1 MPLSA
6 GDRLGSYEILASL
19 GAGGMG
25 EVYRARD
32 TRLGREAA
40 VKVLPEEL
48 ARDPDR
54 LGRFEQEARAASALN
69 HPNIVTIYE
78 VGFEAGQP
86 FLAMEL
92 VDGRSLREVMIPGA
106 LPLRR
111 MLGIGTQIAEGLA
124 KAHSVGIV
132 HRDLKPENVMVSRDG
147 FVKILDFGL
156 AKLTDLASG
165 GVSAMPTLAKPET
178 RSGVVLGTVG
188 YMSPEQASGEPVD
201 FRSDQFSLGSILY
214 EMATGQKPFPRK
226 TAAETMSAIIRE
238 EPEPA
243 GKLRA
248 DLPVPARWILDRCL
262 AKDPEERYGSTR
274 DLARE
279 LSAIRDHISEVSS
292 GGAILAAGRPRRRL
306 MPAVAALALLASGL
320 LGWLLVSSSR
330 ARPVSAPPTFKRL
343 TYRQGVLQNARI
355 APDARTVYY
364 GATWDGEPDA
374 KVYVSHLDSP
384 ESRALDLPLGTD
396 IAAVSS
402 TGELAII
409 LDQGPRGGTLARV
422 PMAGGAPRQV
432 VELVPYASAD
442 WAPDGKDLVVVRD
455 VKEEHRLEFPIG
467 KVILSA
473 PGLVPSSPRF
483 SPGGDRI
490 AFWELGET
498 SSIAVIEPS
507 GANRRTLTSGWPRV
521 AGVPDWSP
529 DGSEVWFT
537 AGRPGEP
544 DSLWAVDGRSGNVRL
559 VARVPGHLEL
569 DDISR
574 DGRVLLA
581 HHTVLYGLR
590 GMGPHSPAERDL
602 AWLDAS
608 TPADLSA
615 DGKTLLLTEQGEGA
629 GASHA
634 VYLRGTD
641 GSPAVRLGEGVG
653 FALAPDGKSVLARLE
668 PGGGKPEDLA
678 LLPTGPGE
686 IQRLKT
692 GSIPVGGWGGF
703 LPDGKSIVFASGRW
717 AVGGARIYRLDLSG
731 GAPRPIGPAGTSLWP
746 FATAVSPDGKFVV
759 ARRALGGRAVATLL
773 PLDGGDPREIPGWGG
788 GSPVQWTADSRSLYV
803 SAFSGEAWLVD
814 IETGKKRLWKTFA
827 PGVGPGLNQN
837 RLRVTPD
844 GKAYVYSLPRA
855 FSELYLV
862 EGLR

>member
-1 MPLSA
+1 MPLA
-6 GDRLGSYEILASL
+6 PGDRLGAYEVLASL

-32 TRLGREAA
+32 TRLGREVA

-48 ARDPDR
+48 AKDRDR

-69 HPNIVTIYE
+69 HPNIVTVYD
-78 VGFEAGQP
+78 VGFEAERP

-92 VDGRSLREVMIPGA
+92 VDGKSLRELMASGA

-111 MLGIGTQIAEGLA
+111 MLAIGAQIGEGLA
-124 KAHSVGIV
+124 KAHSAGIV
-132 HRDLKPENVMVSRDG
+132 HRDLKPENVMVSKDG

-156 AKLTDLASG
+156 AKLTEVGSG

-178 RSGVVLGTVG
+178 RSGVVMGTVG
-188 YMSPEQASGEPVD
+188 YMSPEQASGEPLD

-214 EMATGQKPFPRK
+214 EMATGQKPFQRK
-226 TAAETMSAIIRE
+226 TAAETMSAIIRDD
-238 EPEPA
+238 PEPA

-248 DLPVPARWILDRCL
+248 ELPVPARWILDRCL

-274 DLARE
+274 DLSRE
-279 LSAIRDHISEVSS
+279 IAAVRDHISEVSS
-292 GGAILAAGRPRRRL
+292 RGAALIAARRPGRRL
-306 MPAVAALALLASGL
+306 LPAVAALALLASGVI
-320 LGWLLVSSSR
+320 GWLLASTR
-330 ARPVSAPPTFKRL
+330 TKPVPAAPTFKRL

-355 APDARTVYY
+355 APDGKTIYY
-364 GATWDGEPDA
+364 GANWVGEPGA
-374 KVYVSHLDSP
+374 RVYMTHVDSP

-396 IAAVSS
+396 IAAVSPS
-402 TGELAII
+402 GELAII
-409 LDQGPRGGTLARV
+409 LDEGPRGGILARV

-432 VELVPYASAD
+432 LELVPYASAD
-442 WAPDGKDLVVVRD
+442 WTLDGKELVVVHD

-467 KVILSA
+467 KVILSV

-483 SPGGDRI
+483 SPSGDQI
-490 AFWELGET
+490 AFLELGET
-498 SSIAVIEPS
+498 TSVAVIEPS
-507 GANRRTLTSGWPRV
+507 GENRRALSSGWPRI
-521 AGVPDWSP
+521 AGVPGWSP
-529 DGSEVWFT
+529 DGREVWFT

-544 DSLWAVDGRSGNVRL
+544 DSLWAVDLTGKLRL
-559 VARVPGHLEL
+559 VTRVPGHLEL

-581 HHTVLYGLR
+581 HHTVLHGLR
-590 GMGPHSPAERDL
+590 GMPPGASAEREL
-602 AWLDAS
+602 SWLDAS
-608 TPADLSA
+608 LPSDLSA
-615 DGKTLLLTEQGEGA
+615 DGRTLLLTEQGEGA

-668 PGGGKPEDLA
+668 PGGGKPAELV

-692 GSIPVGGWGGF
+692 GSTPVSGWGSF
-703 LPDGKSIVFASGRW
+703 LPDGRSIVFSSGRW
-717 AVGGARIYRLDLSG
+717 ADGATRIYRLDLSG
-731 GAPRPIGPAGTSLWP
+731 GAPRPIGPEGTSLWP
-746 FATAVSPDGKFVV
+746 YSTAVSPDGRFVL
-759 ARRALGGRAVATLL
+759 ARQKRADRAVASLL
-773 PLDGGDPREIPGWGG
+773 PLDGGEPREIPGWSG
-788 GSPVQWTADSRSLYV
+788 GSPVQWSVDGRSLYV
-803 SAFSGEAWLVD
+803 STFSGEAWLVD
-814 IETGKKRLWKTFA
+814 IESGQKRLWKTFA
-827 PGVGPGLNQN
+827 PGFGPGAGQN

-844 GKAYVYSLPRA
+844 GKAYVYSMPRA